1 MWVSTNS
8 KMDFS
13 GTTLKSE
20 AISASLNINLPSVPV
35 ENSISEPSN
44 YAIIIIGVV

>member
-1 MWVSTNS
+1 
-8 KMDFS
+8 
-13 GTTLKSE
+13 
-20 AISASLNINLPSVPV
+20 LNMNIPSIPV